1 MNFYYD
7 PILGLQYN
15 LLPGF
20 FTINI
25 DAFQKLDAEY
35 LIKLIK
41 ETGIFPTESFPGN
54 SVEYIFEITDYKL

>member
-25 DAFQKLDAEY
+25 DVFQKLDAEY
-35 LIKLIK
+35 LIKFIE
-41 ETGIFPTESFPGN
+41 ETGVFPTESFPGKG
-54 SVEYIFEITDYKL
+54 VEYIFEITNYRL